1 MSATSDFG
9 NLEWTTL
16 VIHEQRRIMASTK
29 KNSIEILMGV
39 FELFDES
46 FNLNFIIEIGL
57 YDCLKTLYKSHKRN
71 PLDNTFKGNYNT
83 IYKMAH
89 LFNAYKNEIREFSV
103 ELFYALLDFMDF
115 LKQKNM
121 YLQILFN

>member
-46 FNLNFIIEIGL
+46 FNLNFIMEIGL
-57 YDCLKTLYKSHKRN
+57 YDCLKTLYKAHKRK

-83 IYKMAH
+83 IYKLVH

-121 YLQILFN
+121 YLQILFS